1 MPRKKRRINPDAKP
15 GPVPIYK
22 DRARIYFSIERELL
36 GRAQMCADIAE
47 MPVNQWITGL
57 IVAEFQRQDVKK
69 MRESAKKCEQSAL

>member
-1 MPRKKRRINPDAKP
+1 MPTKKRRINPLAKP

-22 DRARIYFSIERELL
+22 DRARIYFSIEREILD
-36 GRAQMCADIAE
+36 RAQMCAEVAK

-69 MRESAKKCEQSAL
+69 MRELTKKVSAGRV